1 MQSANCRMQNGAE
14 CAGGR
19 EVRIRS
25 LDRPSLS
32 SSRAYLP
39 QQAAGRIRAE
49 GWVLGKAISGVG
61 SRNETTYGLTPF
73 RIDPFHGKA
82 NFWTNVTPY
91 ELTPWLTPWQPL
103 ACSTGAFLFFDGGVL
118 FDPP

>member
-1 MQSANCRMQNGAE
+1 MAPGNSTPRLAGHLSPALRCIKQKNLRTDPGLRSLKVGGGTKAHLWRAGF

-25 LDRPSLS
+25 LDRPRLRWLPKPANSYLPLKGRSLRETW

-49 GWVLGKAISGVG
+49 GWVL
-61 SRNETTYGLTPF
+61 
-73 RIDPFHGKA
+73 D
-82 NFWTNVTPY
+82 
-91 ELTPWLTPWQPL
+91 
-103 ACSTGAFLFFDGGVL
+103 
-118 FDPP
+118 

>member
-14 CAGGR
+14 CAGGV

-25 LDRPSLS
+25 LDRPRLS

-49 GWVLGKAISGVG
+49 GWVLGKAFGEVFSNRCSVISV
-61 SRNETTYGLTPF
+61 SHHHWKMRNITAYGLTFFELF
-73 RIDPFHGKA
+73 RNPTFRMR
-82 NFWTNVTPY
+82 T
-91 ELTPWLTPWQPL
+91 
-103 ACSTGAFLFFDGGVL
+103 
-118 FDPP
+118 